1 MAGTSRMLLS
11 IIGAL
16 ACFVASVFADEEAST
31 EQAAYTDDQCIGI
44 NAISP
49 YCKTSE
55 AAYSRDYF
63 YIGGRYQ
70 LNEKINQSILVDQ
83 MYVEKLTPRGGATKP
98 YPIVL
103 FTAGVPSGA
112 VCAVHQFQA
121 CPQAKII

>member
-1 MAGTSRMLLS
+1 MLRS

-16 ACFVASVFADEEAST
+16 ACFAASVFGDEGTST

-44 NAISP
+44 NAIRP
-49 YCKTSE
+49 YCRTQE

-70 LNEKINQSILVDQ
+70 LNAALNQNILVDQ
-83 MYVEKLTPRGGATKP
+83 MYVEKLTPFGGATKP

-112 VCAVHQFQA
+112 VCAIHQFQA
-121 CPQAKII
+121 CHMHQAKTNPGMA